1 MIAEK
6 HRNVISVL
14 LFIFSIFYLAGAKV
28 KKKRQKSKGVYRIFF
43 GRKGWIISSRSFF
56 YCIYAVYRLH
66 VFGDLCSV
74 WTAYEPGTNENL
86 TEISAK
92 TWSIKINIVYSW
104 QNGNNMAT
112 TNDYITILRKYLSAK
127 ADAYGITKIG
137 IFGSVARNEQT
148 EDSDVDVCVEM
159 KRPDLFTMVHIKE
172 ELQELFGKPVDIVR
186 LRNNMNPMLLKQI
199 KRDGI
204 YA

>member
-1 MIAEK
+1 MK
-6 HRNVISVL
+6 
-14 LFIFSIFYLAGAKV
+14 
-28 KKKRQKSKGVYRIFF
+28 
-43 GRKGWIISSRSFF
+43 
-56 YCIYAVYRLH
+56 
-66 VFGDLCSV
+66 
-74 WTAYEPGTNENL
+74 
-86 TEISAK
+86 
-92 TWSIKINIVYSW
+92 
-104 QNGNNMAT
+104 T
-112 TNDYITILRKYLSAK
+112 TNDYITILRKYLSTK

-159 KRPDLFTMVHIKE
+159 KKPDLFTMVHIKE

-204 YA
+204 YAWRRTNHHNFDIDESIVFDVVKNKLPGMLETINKMIEEL

>member
-1 MIAEK
+1 MK
-6 HRNVISVL
+6 
-14 LFIFSIFYLAGAKV
+14 
-28 KKKRQKSKGVYRIFF
+28 
-43 GRKGWIISSRSFF
+43 
-56 YCIYAVYRLH
+56 
-66 VFGDLCSV
+66 
-74 WTAYEPGTNENL
+74 
-86 TEISAK
+86 
-92 TWSIKINIVYSW
+92 
-104 QNGNNMAT
+104 T
-112 TNDYITILRKYLSAK
+112 TNDYITILRKYLSTK

-159 KRPDLFTMVHIKE
+159 KKPDLFTMVHIKE

-204 YA
+204 YAWRRTNHHYFDIDEYIVFDVV

>member
-1 MIAEK
+1 MK
-6 HRNVISVL
+6 
-14 LFIFSIFYLAGAKV
+14 
-28 KKKRQKSKGVYRIFF
+28 
-43 GRKGWIISSRSFF
+43 
-56 YCIYAVYRLH
+56 
-66 VFGDLCSV
+66 
-74 WTAYEPGTNENL
+74 
-86 TEISAK
+86 
-92 TWSIKINIVYSW
+92 
-104 QNGNNMAT
+104 T
-112 TNDYITILRKYLSAK
+112 TNDYITILRKYLRTK

-159 KRPDLFTMVHIKE
+159 KKPDLFILVHIKE

-204 YA
+204 YAWRRTLILFTQTNSFNYRKNYQQLQIYSVILLLTTILT

>member
-1 MIAEK
+1 M
-6 HRNVISVL
+6 
-14 LFIFSIFYLAGAKV
+14 
-28 KKKRQKSKGVYRIFF
+28 
-43 GRKGWIISSRSFF
+43 
-56 YCIYAVYRLH
+56 YRLH
-66 VFGDLCSV
+66 VFDDLCSV
-74 WTAYEPGTNENL
+74 WTAYELGTNENL
-86 TEISAK
+86 TEISVK

-112 TNDYITILRKYLSAK
+112 TNDYITILRKYLSTK
-127 ADAYGITKIG
+127 ADAYGIIKIG

>member
-1 MIAEK
+1 MK
-6 HRNVISVL
+6 
-14 LFIFSIFYLAGAKV
+14 
-28 KKKRQKSKGVYRIFF
+28 
-43 GRKGWIISSRSFF
+43 
-56 YCIYAVYRLH
+56 
-66 VFGDLCSV
+66 
-74 WTAYEPGTNENL
+74 
-86 TEISAK
+86 
-92 TWSIKINIVYSW
+92 
-104 QNGNNMAT
+104 T
-112 TNDYITILRKYLSAK
+112 TNDYITILRKYLSTK

-159 KRPDLFTMVHIKE
+159 KKPDLFTMVHIKE

-204 YA
+204 YAWRRTYHHYFDRDESIVFDVVKNKLPGMLETIHKMIEEL

>member
-1 MIAEK
+1 MK
-6 HRNVISVL
+6 
-14 LFIFSIFYLAGAKV
+14 
-28 KKKRQKSKGVYRIFF
+28 
-43 GRKGWIISSRSFF
+43 
-56 YCIYAVYRLH
+56 
-66 VFGDLCSV
+66 
-74 WTAYEPGTNENL
+74 
-86 TEISAK
+86 
-92 TWSIKINIVYSW
+92 
-104 QNGNNMAT
+104 T
-112 TNDYITILRKYLSAK
+112 TNDYITILRKYLSTK

-148 EDSDVDVCVEM
+148 EDRDVDVCVEM
-159 KRPDLFTMVHIKE
+159 KKPDLFTMVHIKE

>member
-1 MIAEK
+1 MK
-6 HRNVISVL
+6 
-14 LFIFSIFYLAGAKV
+14 
-28 KKKRQKSKGVYRIFF
+28 
-43 GRKGWIISSRSFF
+43 
-56 YCIYAVYRLH
+56 
-66 VFGDLCSV
+66 
-74 WTAYEPGTNENL
+74 
-86 TEISAK
+86 
-92 TWSIKINIVYSW
+92 
-104 QNGNNMAT
+104 T
-112 TNDYITILRKYLSAK
+112 TNDYITILRKYLSTK

-159 KRPDLFTMVHIKE
+159 QKPDLFTMVHIKE

-204 YA
+204 YAWRRTNLHYFDIDESIVFDVVKNKLPGMLETINKMIEEL

>member
-1 MIAEK
+1 MK
-6 HRNVISVL
+6 
-14 LFIFSIFYLAGAKV
+14 
-28 KKKRQKSKGVYRIFF
+28 
-43 GRKGWIISSRSFF
+43 
-56 YCIYAVYRLH
+56 
-66 VFGDLCSV
+66 
-74 WTAYEPGTNENL
+74 
-86 TEISAK
+86 
-92 TWSIKINIVYSW
+92 
-104 QNGNNMAT
+104 T
-112 TNDYITILRKYLSAK
+112 TNDYIIILRKYLSTK

-159 KRPDLFTMVHIKE
+159 KKPDLFTMVHIKE

-204 YA
+204 YAWRRTYHHYFDIDESIVFDVVKNKLPGMLETINKMIEEL